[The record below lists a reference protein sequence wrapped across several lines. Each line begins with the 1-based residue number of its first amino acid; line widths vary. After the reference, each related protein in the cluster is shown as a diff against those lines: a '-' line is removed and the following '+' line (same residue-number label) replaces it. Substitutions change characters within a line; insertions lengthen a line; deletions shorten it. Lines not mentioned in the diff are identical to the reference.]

1 MVDCGVRSLAERAAR
16 EASCGAG
23 RSSEEVNPGFR
34 AGGARF
40 SGAPPRAGAP
50 ASTLRFV
57 RILVIGG
64 GGREHAIV
72 LALSR
77 DPAVTALACAP
88 GNAGTAALAEPYA
101 VDVSDPQ
108 QIVQLAKEW
117 RGGRRGV
124 GPGGA
129 VGAGAAGGG

>member
-77 DPAVTALACAP
+77 DPAVSALACAP
-88 GNAGTAALAEPYA
+88 GYAGTAALAAPYA
-101 VDVSDPQ
+101 GVVSCPRDMVRMYTVRQ
-108 QIVQLAKEW
+108 T
-117 RGGRRGV
+117 
-124 GPGGA
+124 GP
-129 VGAGAAGGG
+129 

>member
-1 MVDCGVRSLAERAAR
+1 M
-16 EASCGAG
+16 
-23 RSSEEVNPGFR
+23 
-34 AGGARF
+34 
-40 SGAPPRAGAP
+40 
-50 ASTLRFV
+50 
-57 RILVIGG
+57 
-64 GGREHAIV
+64 

-117 RGGRRGV
+117 RADLV
-124 GPGGA
+124 VFGPE
-129 VGAGAAGGG
+129 VPLVAGAADAVRAAGIASFDAPARDY